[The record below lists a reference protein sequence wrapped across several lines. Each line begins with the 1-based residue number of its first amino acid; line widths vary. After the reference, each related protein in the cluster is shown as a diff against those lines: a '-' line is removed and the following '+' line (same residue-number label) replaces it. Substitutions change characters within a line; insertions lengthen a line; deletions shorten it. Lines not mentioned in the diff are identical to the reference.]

1 MSVFEKFQK
10 KVRQNKKNNLKNLP
24 LEQLNREIVFDA
36 DSLNVLLFWARKL
49 GINPK
54 GLSERDLKEKI
65 VQQVENQKLRRADI
79 GYEVKQILSQSREK
93 KTSQKV
99 SLPFKDFEHIDEA
112 ADPLFEDEPE
122 LHQING
128 ELKFEEKNY
137 IRDLKLAEGDAE
149 KYGFLNV
156 NAYDQFRNIISYL
169 RAYLRGKI
177 NTVIEGDYTAQF
189 MKLWNILSEENK
201 SIFIYE
207 YFDKA
212 SIQDN
217 PLTVLE
223 KFIRDLREKAIITIE
238 QDIVAYLQSFLHV
251 VRAKFY
257 LSSAL
262 AIRAQLN
269 EADETRVRLLLQS
282 LIKTAEMSM
291 KVKSLQTQ
299 SIEEKLVE
307 LGLITVESLKPLTSY
322 KELQDYTHNLLYYSK
337 SIQEKKNLDDL
348 LQLPN
353 VAVFER
359 EFNKLTPAN
368 EQKRSEYDQKR
379 SEYDQKYGIVQL
391 PVLQMEFALAYIRGG
406 YNMRAL
412 DALNQYLLNKGY
424 VPPAKSKVTKLNDYG
439 LLNPYLS
446 YTNRILP
453 PRKVELQRVKK
464 CMAQLGTNLAI
475 RLIDGQNLVIPEWQL
490 QNIGAYYL
498 PSERFLQLL
507 CDYTWR
513 ISSTIEPVVELTLTK
528 ENLPQEL
535 KQTNVLTVRVEI
547 VKVSPKGEI
556 LPTSGYELN
565 SILRK
570 ASEEFSIPK
579 VDAQTILKTPVNLL
593 APDYPRRLLLVTS
606 RYPEIPEKYPQSLLP
621 VRNIERSMDAK
632 ENLFKLIRTSHPELS
647 FEEFQLKGS
656 KEKPVDVIDAIFELF
671 YAEHQHLTLE
681 EFYLKGLFCFAPW
694 IPFFMSFSW
703 KKEIRNE
710 GREIEFSGMFA
721 VGKLNYKKKIEKKTI
736 GVEMIEEE
744 TANIGVIPEFKVL
757 LNAVPKLKD
766 LLETEKL
773 STDFLDKFTPP
784 NILKIPSIILPRM
797 DALGLMEG
805 IERLLKPALYT
816 PKYWILEQLEKGR
829 ITPQGFY
836 HMTLEQKLPEET
848 DFISLSKAITQYLY
862 DFGNTVLI
870 RGFAPPMLKVIPL
883 DEVERKLNRITGV
896 RESNFLASAT
906 TFEEICPVSIGNRSD
921 YVMITNQGST
931 NCYAIDQLLEQFAQ
945 GNFLDQNEVK
955 FSEEII
961 ASIQERYLP
970 TKKTSR
976 KDDSLIEVLQL
987 AKKDSKV
994 DQDQLQKEFNQ
1005 HFELKD
1011 LYLQPESVVE
1021 KLLDEFSSNSHVCAQ
1036 CKQKTDA
1043 AITSLV
1049 ADNKGKRYQA
1059 HFCQIKCLNQFNFE
1073 NRVHPEEI
1081 E

>member
-24 LEQLNREIVFDA
+24 LEQLNRDIVFET

-65 VQQVENQKLRRADI
+65 VHEVENQKLRRADI
-79 GYEVKQILSQSREK
+79 GYEVKQILSQTPKRKEV
-93 KTSQKV
+93 QKV
-99 SLPFKDFEHIDEA
+99 SLPFKDFENIEEA

-122 LHQING
+122 LHQIDG

-137 IRDLKLAEGDAE
+137 VRDLKLAEGDAE

-223 KFIRDLREKAIITIE
+223 KFIRDLREKAIVTIE

-251 VRAKFY
+251 VRSKFY

-269 EADETRVRLLLQS
+269 ETNQSKVKLLLQS
-282 LIKTAEMSM
+282 LIKSAEISK
-291 KVKSLQTQ
+291 KVQSLQTQ
-299 SIEEKLVE
+299 SLEEKLSE
-307 LGLITVESLKPLTSY
+307 LGLITIESLKPLLNI
-322 KELQDYTHNLLYYSK
+322 KELQDYAHNLLYYSK
-337 SIQEKKNLDDL
+337 SIQEQKNLDDL
-348 LQLPN
+348 RQLPN
-353 VAVFER
+353 VAVFEQ
-359 EFNKLTPAN
+359 EFNKLIPVN
-368 EQKRSEYDQKR
+368 EQKRSDYDK
-379 SEYDQKYGIVQL
+379 KYGIVQL

-412 DALNQYLLNKGY
+412 DALRQFLLQKGY
-424 VPPAKSKVTKLNDYG
+424 VPQSKNKTTKLDDYG

-446 YTNRILP
+446 YNSRILP
-453 PRKVELQRVKK
+453 PRKVELQRIKK
-464 CMAQLGTNLAI
+464 CMSQLGTNLAI
-475 RLIDGQNLVIPEWQL
+475 RLIDSQNLIIPEWQL

-507 CDYTWR
+507 CDYTWK
-513 ISSTIEPVVELTLTK
+513 IPSTVQPIVELTLTK
-528 ENLPQEL
+528 ENLPTEM
-535 KQTNVLTVRVEI
+535 KQSNVLTVRVEI

-565 SILRK
+565 AILRK
-570 ASEEFSIPK
+570 AAEEFSIPK

-593 APDYPRRLLLVTS
+593 SYDYPRKLLLVTS
-606 RYPEIPEKYPQSLLP
+606 RYPEIPEKYPQSLLL
-621 VRNIERSMDAK
+621 VRNG
-632 ENLFKLIRTSHPELS
+632 
-647 FEEFQLKGS
+647 GS
-656 KEKPVDVIDAIFELF
+656 KEKPVNVIDAIFELF

-694 IPFFMSFSW
+694 IPFFMSSSW
-703 KKEIRNE
+703 KKENRKE

-721 VGKLNYKKKIEKKTI
+721 VGKLNYKKQTDEGRID
-736 GVEMIEEE
+736 VD
-744 TANIGVIPEFKVL
+744 VIPELKL
-757 LNAVPKLKD
+757 LLKTVPG
-766 LLETEKL
+766 L
-773 STDFLDKFTPP
+773 STDFLDKFTLP
-784 NILKIPSIILPRM
+784 NILKIPPIILSRM

-805 IERLLKPALYT
+805 IDRLLKPALYT

-836 HMTLEQKLPEET
+836 RMTLEQKLPEET
-848 DFISLSKAITQYLY
+848 DFVSLSKAITQYLY
-862 DFGNTVLI
+862 DFGNAVLI

-896 RESNFLASAT
+896 RESNFLASST

-931 NCYAIDQLLEQFAQ
+931 NCYAIDQLLEQFSQ

-955 FSEEII
+955 FSDEII
-961 ASIQERYLP
+961 SSIQERYLL
-970 TKKTSR
+970 TKKPSR

-1011 LYLQPESVVE
+1011 LYLQPESVIE
-1021 KLLDEFSSNSHVCAQ
+1021 KLLDEFGNNSHVCAQ
-1036 CKQKTDA
+1036 CRQKTDNP
-1043 AITSLV
+1043 ITSLV
-1049 ADNKGKRYQA
+1049 SDNKGKRYQA
-1059 HFCQIKCLNQFNFE
+1059 HFCQIQCLNQFNFE

>member
-36 DSLNVLLFWARKL
+36 DSLNVLLFWARKF

-79 GYEVKQILSQSREK
+79 GYEVKQILSQSPQRKEP
-93 KTSQKV
+93 QKV

-137 IRDLKLAEGDAE
+137 VRDLKLAEGDAE

-262 AIRAQLN
+262 TIRAQLS
-269 EADETRVRLLLQS
+269 EADQTKLKLLFQS
-282 LIKTAEMSM
+282 LIKTAEMSK
-291 KVKSLQTQ
+291 KVQSLQTQ

-307 LGLITVESLKPLTSY
+307 MGLITVESLKPLSNY
-322 KELQDYTHNLLYYSK
+322 KELQDYAHNLLYYSK

-359 EFNKLTPAN
+359 EFNKLTLTH
-368 EQKRSEYDQKR
+368 EQKR

-424 VPPAKSKVTKLNDYG
+424 VPSTKSKVTKLDDYG

-475 RLIDGQNLVIPEWQL
+475 RLIDGQNLVVPEWQL

-593 APDYPRRLLLVTS
+593 APNYPRRLLLVTS
-606 RYPEIPEKYPQSLLP
+606 RYPEIPEKYPQALLP
-621 VRNIERSMDAK
+621 VRNIG
-632 ENLFKLIRTSHPELS
+632 
-647 FEEFQLKGS
+647 GS
-656 KEKPVDVIDAIFELF
+656 KEKPGNVIDAIFELF

-694 IPFFMSFSW
+694 IPFFMSSSW
-703 KKEIRNE
+703 KKENRNE

-721 VGKLNYKKKIEKKTI
+721 VGKLHYKKTIEKTTI
-736 GVEMIEEE
+736 GVELIEKH
-744 TANIGVIPEFKVL
+744 TVDIDVIPELKVVLKTVEEL
-757 LNAVPKLKD
+757 LLK
-766 LLETEKL
+766 TGKKF

-784 NILKIPSIILPRM
+784 NILKIPPIILPRM

-848 DFISLSKAITQYLY
+848 DFVSLSKAITQYLY
-862 DFGNTVLI
+862 DFGNAVLI
-870 RGFAPPMLKVIPL
+870 RGFVPPMLKVIPL

-931 NCYAIDQLLEQFAQ
+931 NYYAIDQLLEQFAQ

-955 FSEEII
+955 FSDEII
-961 ASIQERYLP
+961 SSIQERYLP
-970 TKKTSR
+970 TKKASR

-987 AKKDSKV
+987 AKKDSKI

-1021 KLLDEFSSNSHVCAQ
+1021 KLLVEFSSNSHVCAQ
-1036 CKQKTDA
+1036 CKQKTDNS
-1043 AITSLV
+1043 ITSLV
-1049 ADNKGKRYQA
+1049 SDNKGKRYQA